1 MHKRGIPEKSYSLP
15 KKPRNILKRICMILC
30 FSISFSSLFA
40 NSLPLIRISVENTSA
55 HVQTQAVE
63 TFAKELGEKLSGRYE
78 IQFYPSGS
86 LFKDQEIFGALAKG
100 KVEIAVPGT
109 WQFDRYVPQVGL
121 FLLPSFYGK
130 DYRTTYELM
139 DSPVGKEIETA
150 IERTMGVKIL
160 GRWLDLGPTQIFS
173 TTKPI
178 NTSSDISGK
187 RIRVAGGKG
196 NIYRIEALGGEAISI
211 AWADLPFA
219 LSKNALDGL
228 LTSYESV
235 ASARLWEYGIK
246 QVYED
251 NQYFAQYVPIVA
263 SSFYSRLP
271 EDVRQIILSTWE
283 SIVDQERV
291 NARLAQALAR
301 EKLKSQKV
309 VITKPSDE
317 DLEKTRESLLQS
329 ESTIASS
336 LGIDEE
342 TYALFHAY
350 FQKIDQAT
358 REKAL

>member
-1 MHKRGIPEKSYSLP
+1 MCRRGIFRNSDLRQHAKINQ
-15 KKPRNILKRICMILC
+15 KKAIGIVLC
-30 FSISFSSLFA
+30 LAIPFSSLFA
-40 NSLPLIRISVENTSA
+40 NTLPLIRISVENTSA

-63 TFAKELGEKLSGRYE
+63 TFAIELGKKLTGRYE

-121 FLLPSFYGK
+121 LLLPSFYGK
-130 DYRTTYELM
+130 DDRTTYEIM
-139 DSPVGKEIETA
+139 DSPVGDTIVAA
-150 IERTMGVKIL
+150 IEHTMGVKIL
-160 GRWLDLGPTQIFS
+160 GRWLDLGSTQLFS
-173 TTKPI
+173 TVKPI
-178 NTSSDISGK
+178 NSASDLIGK
-187 RIRVAGGKG
+187 KIRVAGGKG
-196 NIYRIEALGGEAISI
+196 NIFRIEALGGEAISI

-219 LSKNALDGL
+219 LSKNAVDGI
-228 LTSYESV
+228 LTSYETV

-309 VITKPSDE
+309 VIKKPSDQE
-317 DLEKTRESLLQS
+317 LQKTREYLLQE
-329 ESTIASS
+329 ESNIAAN
-336 LGIDEE
+336 LGIDNE
-342 TYALFHAY
+342 TYDLFHNY
-350 FQKIDQAT
+350 FLEVEQSFRAKT
-358 REKAL
+358 L